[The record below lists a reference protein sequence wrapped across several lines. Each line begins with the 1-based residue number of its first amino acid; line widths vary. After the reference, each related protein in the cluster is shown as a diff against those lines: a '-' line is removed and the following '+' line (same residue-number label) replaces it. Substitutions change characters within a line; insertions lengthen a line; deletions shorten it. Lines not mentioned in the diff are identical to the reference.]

1 MLEEPFLE
9 LEFEVG
15 GSVMFL
21 VIKYVVC
28 LVKFR
33 LKNEHPRGGVIWMWR
48 RKCTKKVGLF
58 MDGEK

>member
-1 MLEEPFLE
+1 MLEESFLE

-28 LVKFR
+28 LV
-33 LKNEHPRGGVIWMWR
+33 
-48 RKCTKKVGLF
+48 
-58 MDGEK
+58 